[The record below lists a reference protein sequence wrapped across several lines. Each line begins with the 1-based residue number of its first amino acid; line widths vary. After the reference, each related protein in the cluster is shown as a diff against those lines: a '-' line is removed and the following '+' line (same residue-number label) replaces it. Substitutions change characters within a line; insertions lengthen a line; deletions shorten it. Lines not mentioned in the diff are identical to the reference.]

1 MDQYVTYDGK
11 SERAVQARFSRKITK
26 LWRVLLLVATVGLL
40 VSGTALIALDYPIG
54 WLICGFAAPF
64 YMLYDWWAGHLHHL
78 PTPQNSQSIDA
89 RLSGDVLGQLG
100 THPTPKE
107 IAVAA
112 SQVQGGLFFSLR
124 FGVTANFLKN
134 ITSDDPAQTE
144 LLWKNAIRIQELT
157 GSEHISGAVLA
168 VAIVESFEDHDG
180 LLAHMHLDIADL
192 YAGVR
197 WYEHIRA
204 LIKKSKMPKRTGG
217 IARDFSFGYI
227 PLLKRFGINL
237 SESGGRM
244 NVELEA
250 HQQALDQLVD
260 TFASGGRQNAV
271 LVGAAGVGKTTIV
284 HALAARILDAGA
296 KIPESLKFRQIFL
309 LDSSALIAAA
319 PGRGELEGLIMQ
331 VLGEAYTAKN
341 IIICLDN
348 AQLFFEEGVGSV
360 DLSNV
365 LLPILEAGSLR
376 IILTMDEQ
384 RYLQIGQRNPSLIN
398 ALNRIS
404 IASASRE
411 ETIAVMQDQL
421 IITEFQRNVT
431 YMYQSLDEAYRLSER
446 YIHDLSMPGRAL
458 KLLET
463 AASYSDSGLVTGN
476 SVQHAIEQTMDIKV
490 GVANNDDEREKLLN
504 LEDLIHKRM
513 INQTRAVGV
522 ISDALRRAR
531 AGVRNQNR
539 PIGTFLFLGPTG
551 VGKTELAKALAD
563 VYFGGEE
570 RMIRLDLNEY
580 VRPEDVTRLI
590 ADGAD
595 DPSSLTAQAMKQ
607 PFSVVL
613 LDEMEK
619 AHPQVLTTLLQLL
632 DEGILRDI
640 KNREV
645 SFRDTIVIATS
656 NAGADRIREY
666 IERGYKLEQFE
677 KQFID
682 ELINTN
688 QFRPEFLNRFDEIV
702 TFRPLDKPELVQVID
717 LILAG
722 INKQMALQKIVVDV
736 QEDAKLLLVD
746 RGYDPR
752 LGARPMRRVV
762 QRAVENTVAKQMLS
776 GSVLPGSTITI
787 TLEQVQSV
795 LGTEIESSGQVE
807 GIAAPLVQS
816 PPPADDRPSVSVPP
830 RM

>member
-1 MDQYVTYDGK
+1 M
-11 SERAVQARFSRKITK
+11 ERV
-26 LWRVLLLVATVGLL
+26 VLL
-40 VSGTALIALDYPIG
+40 
-54 WLICGFAAPF
+54 
-64 YMLYDWWAGHLHHL
+64 
-78 PTPQNSQSIDA
+78 
-89 RLSGDVLGQLG
+89 
-100 THPTPKE
+100 
-107 IAVAA
+107 
-112 SQVQGGLFFSLR
+112 
-124 FGVTANFLKN
+124 
-134 ITSDDPAQTE
+134 
-144 LLWKNAIRIQELT
+144 
-157 GSEHISGAVLA
+157 
-168 VAIVESFEDHDG
+168 
-180 LLAHMHLDIADL
+180 
-192 YAGVR
+192 
-197 WYEHIRA
+197 
-204 LIKKSKMPKRTGG
+204 
-217 IARDFSFGYI
+217 
-227 PLLKRFGINL
+227 
-237 SESGGRM
+237 
-244 NVELEA
+244 
-250 HQQALDQLVD
+250 
-260 TFASGGRQNAV
+260 
-271 LVGAAGVGKTTIV
+271 
-284 HALAARILDAGA
+284 
-296 KIPESLKFRQIFL
+296 
-309 LDSSALIAAA
+309 
-319 PGRGELEGLIMQ
+319 
-331 VLGEAYTAKN
+331 
-341 IIICLDN
+341 
-348 AQLFFEEGVGSV
+348 
-360 DLSNV
+360 
-365 LLPILEAGSLR
+365 
-376 IILTMDEQ
+376 
-384 RYLQIGQRNPSLIN
+384 
-398 ALNRIS
+398 
-404 IASASRE
+404 
-411 ETIAVMQDQL
+411 
-421 IITEFQRNVT
+421 
-431 YMYQSLDEAYRLSER
+431 
-446 YIHDLSMPGRAL
+446 
-458 KLLET
+458 
-463 AASYSDSGLVTGN
+463 
-476 SVQHAIEQTMDIKV
+476 